1 MGTIVEQVSVL
12 FTDESVCLDQARII
26 ELERLLGAKTAESV
40 AIRAMEE
47 LSSRLAHCERL
58 FQLENWQDLR
68 KCVRSLIA
76 IGDQIGMTSLSQV
89 SAHVVGAIDAGDITA
104 TAATFFRLMRI
115 GDRSLSDYWDQ
126 YNLSG

>member
-1 MGTIVEQVSVL
+1 MGVIVERVSVL
-12 FTDESVCLDQARII
+12 FTEESVRLDQARIV
-26 ELERLLGAKTAESV
+26 ELENLLGAKTAENV

-47 LSSRLAHCERL
+47 LSSRLAHCEHL
-58 FQLENWQDLR
+58 FQLENWVDLR

-76 IGDQIGMTSLSQV
+76 IGDQIGMTSLAQV
-89 SAHVVGAIDAGDITA
+89 SGHVVHAIDAKDVTA
-104 TAATFFRLMRI
+104 IAATFFRLMRI